1 MIKKFL
7 LPLSVVAMMM
17 SGAISGTTAYAQ
29 DTDGVVQAVEAVQED
44 LVLDYASNELKFG
57 NLLYTISDGNII
69 IKGLADPNISNNINL
84 VIPATIEGS
93 PVTEI
98 AANAFKENA
107 NIKSVTLS
115 EGLVKIGEGA
125 FARCVNITGDLIIPS
140 TVTTIEGGYTW
151 DDQGAFQG
159 TSISSVT
166 ILDGNVPIDLGNNM
180 FKNCRALQTVTL
192 SGRIREIGH
201 GCFAEDMSLETVV
214 FSESGQPLTIGEQAF
229 MNTMLTNLELP
240 DTVTTVGASA
250 FRQCLSLEKVTLGK
264 NVESI
269 GAFAF
274 YGNTAL
280 TEITLNEGLK
290 TIGQAAFGFCSSL
303 GGKLVIP
310 STVETIDS
318 GYSWESNGAFQ
329 STAITELEFK
339 DSDTPLDIM
348 CNTFRD
354 CGNLVKVSFPA
365 RLRMISDNCFMDD
378 SNLKTV
384 NFVNGNNSLTV
395 GTNSFYQT
403 AVESVVFPD
412 NTEIIGN
419 AAFANCATL
428 KEISLNEG
436 LLTIGGLAFVNCKNL
451 SCELV
456 IPSTVTEIGGGYSWE
471 QCGAF
476 ENTGIWSVTIKD
488 GNAGISIGDTVFRG
502 CTNLRFAQLSNRVK
516 SIGQYAFANNYKLA
530 WVRISN
536 GVYECQIGKEAFAN
550 DTYLKAL
557 VIPRMTQIESNI
569 VTGCTKLKDIY
580 YAAKTAQ
587 YNSYVKVD
595 NTNEVYLAAQIHYES
610 DGPSPMPEV
619 TYTGWDI
626 VGDKKFW
633 YENDELQGYD
643 ANNPYYR
650 GKEIYD
656 PDSDAWYW
664 LDNIQGGAMAVSKDV
679 YQESDAGPYADRAD
693 GTGKWVRYDENG
705 HMIKGFDKTKEGTYY
720 FDSVYGA
727 MVKGLQVIDG
737 SLYYFDPVT
746 GIMQTGAVNINGY
759 EYAFASDGTALDKQW
774 YNIDGK
780 LYWYENG
787 VRQGYDPNNPWYRGK
802 EIYDESSDAWYWL
815 DNVQGGAKAVSK
827 DVYQET
833 ADGVGKWVRYD
844 SRGRMIKGWDSY
856 KKKYYF
862 DPITGA
868 MYKGWHTIDGK
879 DYYFNEAT
887 GERES

>member
-29 DTDGVVQAVEAVQED
+29 DKDSAVQALEAVVEEPE
-44 LVLDYASNELKFG
+44 LDYASNELKFG
-57 NLLYTISDGNII
+57 NFLYTVSREGNVT

-84 VIPATIEGS
+84 EIPAAIEGS

-98 AANAFKENA
+98 AANAFRGNA
-107 NIKSVTLS
+107 NIKSVKLS
-115 EGLVKIGEGA
+115 EGLVKIGQGA
-125 FARCVNITGDLIIPS
+125 FTNCVNITGELIIPS
-140 TVTTIEGGYTW
+140 TVTTVDGGSRYY
-151 DDQGAFQG
+151 DDGAFQG

-166 ILDGNVPIDLGNNM
+166 ILDGTAAITLGTHI
-180 FKNCRALQTVTL
+180 FKDCRALQTVTL
-192 SGRIREIGH
+192 SGRVSSIEH
-201 GCFAEDMSLETVV
+201 GCFLGDMSLETVV
-214 FSESGQPLTIGEQAF
+214 FSESGQPLIIGNEAF
-229 MNTMLTNLELP
+229 MNTTLTSLKLP
-240 DTVTTVGASA
+240 DTVTSIGESA
-250 FRQCLSLEKVTLGK
+250 FKQCLSLEKVVMGK
-264 NVESI
+264 NVGSI
-269 GAFAF
+269 GRDAF
-274 YGNTAL
+274 YGSTAL
-280 TEITLNEGLK
+280 AEITLNEGLK
-290 TIGQAAFGFCSSL
+290 TIGAGAFGFCSSF

-310 STVETIDS
+310 STVEQIDGGS
-318 GYSWESNGAFQ
+318 IWDTKGAFQ
-329 STAITELEFK
+329 STSITELEIK
-339 DSDTPLDIM
+339 DSDIPLQISY
-348 CNTFRD
+348 NVFRD
-354 CGNLVKVSFPA
+354 CKSLVKVSFPG
-365 RLRMISDNCFMDD
+365 RLKLIDAQCFQDD
-378 SNLKTV
+378 SNLKTI
-384 NFVNGNNSLTV
+384 NFVDGNNGLAI
-395 GTNSFYQT
+395 GEKAFYQT
-403 AVESVVFPD
+403 AVENVVFPN
-412 NTEIIGN
+412 NTESIGN
-419 AAFANCATL
+419 FAFENCALL

-436 LLTIGGLAFVNCKNL
+436 LLTIGRGAFVNCKNL
-451 SCELV
+451 TCELV
-456 IPSTVTEIGGGYSWE
+456 IPSTVTEIGGGYYWE

-476 ENTGIWSVTIKD
+476 ENTGIWSVTIKE
-488 GNAGISIGDTVFRG
+488 GNAGIDIGNTAFRG

-536 GVYECQIGKEAFAN
+536 GVYECQIQKEAFAN

-557 VIPRMTQIESNI
+557 VIPRMAQVGSN
-569 VTGCTKLKDIY
+569 VATGCTKLKDIY
-580 YAAKTAQ
+580 YAANTNQ
-587 YNSYVKVD
+587 YNNYVKVD
-595 NTNEVYLAAQIHYES
+595 SANEVYLAAGMHYES
-610 DGPSPMPEV
+610 EGPSPMPEI

-650 GKEIYD
+650 GKEICD
-656 PDSDAWYW
+656 PASDAWYW

-679 YQESDAGPYADRAD
+679 YQESYAGPYADRED

-720 FDSVYGA
+720 FDPIYGA
-727 MVKGLQVIDG
+727 MVKGLQVIEG
-737 SLYYFDPVT
+737 SLYYFDPIT

-827 DVYQET
+827 DVFQE
-833 ADGVGKWVRYD
+833 ADGGKWVRYD
-844 SRGRMIKGWDSY
+844 SRGRMIKGWASY
-856 KKKYYF
+856 KKYYF
-862 DPITGA
+862 DLVTGA
-868 MYKGWHTIDGK
+868 MYKGWHTIDGIN
-879 DYYFNEAT
+879 YYFNEVT
-887 GERES
+887 GERE